1 MRYEISEITKLCEHR
16 ISQLDAVTHNLAN
29 INTPGFK
36 FENLYFAAKNKD
48 AKGDA
53 TASLFSPFLSVDYS
67 QGIMQKTDN
76 PLDVAIQGDGF
87 FTIQT
92 KNGPAYTR
100 KGNFTVNK
108 NNLLVTQSGEY
119 VLGEK
124 GPIVINGKN
133 VNIDKEGNV
142 KVDGN
147 DVDKLSIVNFDNI
160 KAIVRYGEGLFIDPG
175 KGGMKRLEKPEVSS
189 RHLESS
195 NVNAVNEMVKMID
208 IQRSFESYQK
218 VIQMMEDMD
227 KLSTGR
233 LGRLA

>member
-1 MRYEISEITKLCEHR
+1 MRYEIGEMAKVCEER

-48 AKGDA
+48 VKSDA
-53 TASLFSPFLSVDYS
+53 SAHLFSPLLSVDYS
-67 QGIMQKTDN
+67 QGILQKTDN
-76 PLDVAIQGDGF
+76 TLDVAIQGDGF

-100 KGNFTVNK
+100 KGNFTVDK
-108 NNLLVTQSGEY
+108 NNRLITQSGDY
-119 VLGEK
+119 VLGKK
-124 GPIVINGKN
+124 GPIVINGKD
-133 VNIDKEGNV
+133 VNIDKEGNIT
-142 KVDGN
+142 VDGN
-147 DVDKLSIVNFDNI
+147 NVDKLSIVNFDDV
-160 KAIVRYGEGLFIDPG
+160 KAIEKYGEGLFIDPG
-175 KGGMKRLEKPEVSS
+175 KGGMRRLENPEVIS
-189 RHLESS
+189 RHLELS
-195 NVNAVNEMVKMID
+195 NVNATNEMVKMIN

-218 VIQMMEDMD
+218 VIQMMEEMD

>member
-1 MRYEISEITKLCEHR
+1 MRYEIGEIAKLCEDR
-16 ISQLDAVTHNLAN
+16 ISQLNAVTHNLAN

-36 FENLYFAAKNKD
+36 FENLYFAAKSKD
-48 AKGDA
+48 AKS
-53 TASLFSPFLSVDYS
+53 TASAPLFSPLLSVDYS
-67 QGIMQKTDN
+67 QGIIQKTDN
-76 PLDVAIQGDGF
+76 ALDVAIQGDGF

-100 KGNFTVNK
+100 KGNFTVDK
-108 NNLLVTQSGEY
+108 NNQLITQSGDY
-119 VLGEK
+119 VLGKK
-124 GPIVINGKN
+124 GPIAIKGKN
-133 VNIDKEGNV
+133 VNIDNEGNV
-142 KVDGN
+142 MVDGN
-147 DVDKLSIVNFDNI
+147 DVDKLSIVNFDNM
-160 KAIVRYGEGLFIDPG
+160 KAIERHGEGLFIDPG